1 MHKLKPICAV
11 ALASALTLFSLTAV
25 QAATCS
31 VPSGTYPT
39 IQSAASDPSCSTIN
53 VAPGNYPENVL
64 VLYSTT
70 INGAQAGQPVAGR
83 VSGGPSES
91 TVTGAG
97 PSVSTPTFTIKAADV
112 TIDGFT
118 IRNNV
123 TAFSASG
130 IDIKST
136 ASSASIANNI
146 IDGVSTQDTTGNGSA
161 QGIYLE
167 AGPDGTMITNNDIRN
182 VHGNR
187 STKGVLIGDAGSS
200 DPSTGVKIQGNTI
213 SNVLSDTRGGYGVQ
227 INNGN
232 GSTANSGLEIRSNTF
247 NNIGSTTGWVHVI
260 GLEANTPG
268 VIVFDNDITNMA
280 TASADAIAV
289 WFEANP
295 TFASAAVT
303 MNNFNVPATQ
313 FGIAVGVT
321 GSGAVNGTCNWW
333 NSQTGPTTASNPGG
347 TGAKV
352 SPSVNYNPWLIAPA
366 PGGSCFGGNVPATA
380 AQCKNGGW
388 TNHVRADGSTFKNQ
402 GDCMQY
408 VNTGK

>member
-1 MHKLKPICAV
+1 MV
-11 ALASALTLFSLTAV
+11 TAS
-25 QAATCS
+25 
-31 VPSGTYPT
+31 
-39 IQSAASDPSCSTIN
+39 
-53 VAPGNYPENVL
+53 
-64 VLYSTT
+64 
-70 INGAQAGQPVAGR
+70 
-83 VSGGPSES
+83 
-91 TVTGAG
+91 
-97 PSVSTPTFTIKAADV
+97 DV

-118 IRNNV
+118 VKDTV
-123 TAFSASG
+123 TGGAAIG

-136 ASSASIANNI
+136 ASSATVANNI
-146 IDGVSTQDTTGNGSA
+146 IDGIITPDTGVNGTA
-161 QGIYLE
+161 QGVYLE
-167 AGPDGTMITNNDIRN
+167 AGPDGTMITSNDIRN
-182 VHGNR
+182 VHSNR
-187 STKGVLIGDAGSS
+187 SAKGVTIGDGASV
-200 DPSTGVKIQGNTI
+200 DPSNGVKIKANTI
-213 SNVLSDTRGGYGVQ
+213 SNVLSDTRGGYGVS

-232 GSTANSGLEIRSNTF
+232 GSTANSGLEVRSNTF
-247 NNIGSTTGWVHVI
+247 SNIGSTSGWVHVI

-268 VIVFDNDITNMA
+268 VVVFDNDITNMA
-280 TASADAIAV
+280 TAGADAVAV

-295 TFASAAVT
+295 SFGTAAVT

-321 GSGAVNGTCNWW
+321 GSGAVDGTCNWW
-333 NSQTGPTTASNPGG
+333 NSATGPTTASNPGG

-366 PGGSCFGGNVPATA
+366 PGGSCFGGNVPTTA